1 MKINKESSKYSDDS
15 QKKFESSMNYNNIKS
30 TYSIKKIN
38 IKSTENICY
47 NDINGSVNPINDIN
61 PNKTSI
67 KKEAIKITFDT
78 NKNQDLAENMENDDI
93 SEDELKNENI
103 EKEEIESDDNDSEN
117 NKDELP
123 QNNEDS
129 HYEKQNML
137 DYKDIGSTKDIDVPP
152 LLIDQVI
159 GHEESVE
166 TIKKAA
172 KQRRNVLLIGDPG
185 VGKSMIAKG
194 MAELLPPEVLQDVLV
209 YPNAEDSNNPL
220 IRTVPSGDG
229 KRIVMANKST
239 TKGYE
244 EKKLIVTM
252 ILIAGVLALGFIYR
266 TQLLFAILAAL
277 FIFFIS
283 MQIKPKNIT
292 MAPKL
297 LVNNSEKRFAPFE
310 DATGAHAGALLGD
323 VRHDPYQSGGLGTP
337 AHERVEPGMIHK
349 ANRGVLYIDEIGT
362 MTMKTQQELLSAMQ
376 EKKYSITGQSENSS
390 GAMVR
395 SQAVPCDFV
404 LVASGN
410 IQVLEGMHIAMRSR
424 IRGYGY
430 EVFMKDNMPDTKENR
445 KKLIQFVAQEVKN
458 DGRIPHFSPEALDE
472 IIREA
477 KRRAGKKESLTLRL
491 RDLGGLVRAAG
502 DVAKE
507 EGANLVHAEHVLT
520 AKKYSRTLEQQI
532 ADRSIIQ
539 RKEYAVFNPEGG
551 KIGIVNGLSVIGDRS
566 GLMLPIAAEAAPAQ
580 SKREGK
586 IIATGKLGEI
596 AKESVQN
603 VSALIKKHTGT
614 DISLYDIH
622 IQFLQTYDGVEGD
635 SASVSIAAAVIS
647 AIEEIPIDQTVA
659 LTGSLSVRGDVLPI
673 GGATSKIEAAAE
685 AGIKK
690 VLIPR
695 SNMKD
700 VMIEKKYE
708 DAIEII
714 PVDTLSDV
722 LENILIGCSEKNSLI
737 KKMKKIS
744 SAVADKVPKRPLNA
758 CDMPSKS

>member
-1 MKINKESSKYSDDS
+1 MKINKESSKHLDDS

-30 TYSIKKIN
+30 T
-38 IKSTENICY
+38 ENICY
-47 NDINGSVNPINDIN
+47 NDINDSVNPINDIN